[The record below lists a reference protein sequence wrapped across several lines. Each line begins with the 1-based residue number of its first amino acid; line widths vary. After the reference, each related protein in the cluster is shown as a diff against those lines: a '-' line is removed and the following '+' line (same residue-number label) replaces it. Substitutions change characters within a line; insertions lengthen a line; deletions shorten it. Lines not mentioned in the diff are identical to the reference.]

1 MLGARDKEDTSMNM
15 TIEEMR
21 EFYGRRYKKI
31 IDALE
36 EIGVEQVSVA
46 IQYGKHLQFACYPLK
61 DDKYKY
67 HLWMNIGI
75 NNKYNATYGSEYS
88 WIGRIHQHHYDTQDE
103 AARYIRIIGGK
114 EREPRYYIGDDRKY
128 TH

>member
-1 MLGARDKEDTSMNM
+1 MNM

-21 EFYGRRYKKI
+21 AFYGKRYKKI

-36 EIGVEQVSVA
+36 DIGVEIVNVYT
-46 IQYGKHLQFACYPLK
+46 QYGIYLEFSCYPIK
-61 DDKYKY
+61 NDDYK
-67 HLWMNIGI
+67 HRLWMNIGI
-75 NNKYNATYGSEYS
+75 NNKYNTHYGSEYS
-88 WIGRIHQHHYDTQDE
+88 WIGRQHRHSYDTQAE

-114 EREPRYYIGDDRKY
+114 EKEPRYFIGDDLKY

>member
-1 MLGARDKEDTSMNM
+1 MNM

-21 EFYGRRYKKI
+21 AFYGKRYKKI

-46 IQYGKHLQFACYPLK
+46 IQYGKHLQFACHPIK
-61 DDKYKY
+61 NDNYK
-67 HLWMNIGI
+67 HRLWMNIGI
-75 NNKYNATYGSEYS
+75 NNKYNARFGSEYD
-88 WIGRIHQHHYDTQDE
+88 WIGRQHRHSYDTQAE

-114 EREPRYYIGDDRKY
+114 EKEPRYYIGDDRKY